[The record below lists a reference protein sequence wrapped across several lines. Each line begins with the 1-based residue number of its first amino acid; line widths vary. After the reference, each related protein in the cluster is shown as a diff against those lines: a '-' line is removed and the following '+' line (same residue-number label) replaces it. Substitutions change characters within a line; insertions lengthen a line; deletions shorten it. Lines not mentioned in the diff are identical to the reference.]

1 MLAGSKQ
8 NVSVHP
14 GFGWGWREETEG
26 LQPTNQPKT
35 HHSEWSVADGCGTLS
50 YSSLQLQQPRGFRWK
65 CSSGVRSV
73 SHVDTLCCGSCK
85 REECKQ
91 IQESARQG
99 RERKFRQI
107 DSPPACP
114 PASRKQQPSGMEP
127 EQWSIYTSPVLC
139 PLPISMCSGLLEG
152 VCCWRTWKLWHASLC
167 YTFKHRKRLSC

>member
-1 MLAGSKQ
+1 MHFCERWQAVSRTCLCIQGLAGGGERRLKVF
-8 NVSVHP
+8 N
-14 GFGWGWREETEG
+14 
-26 LQPTNQPKT
+26 QPTKNSPQ
-35 HHSEWSVADGCGTLS
+35 WVICGWWMWYAELQFLTTLTAKRF
-50 YSSLQLQQPRGFRWK
+50 QVK
-65 CSSGVRSV
+65 VRSV
-73 SHVDTLCCGSCK
+73 SHVHTLCCGSCK
-85 REECKQ
+85 SEECKQ

-139 PLPISMCSGLLEG
+139 PLPISMCSGLLER

-167 YTFKHRKRLSC
+167 YTFKHWKHLSC